1 MVANAGSYS
10 TAAPASP
17 IPAKVRYSARTL
29 PACAHSSTHPAASSD
44 PAVIRPRA
52 PQQSS
57 HAPAGTAPA
66 PVTRTLSENAPASV
80 AWPYPRPCCIGSKNA
95 AKE

>member
-1 MVANAGSYS
+1 M
-10 TAAPASP
+10 
-17 IPAKVRYSARTL
+17 PAKARYSPKTL

-44 PAVIRPRA
+44 PAVISPRA

-57 HAPAGTAPA
+57 HAPAGIAPA
-66 PVTRTLSENAPASV
+66 PVSSTLSENAPLST
-80 AWPYPRPCCIGSKNA
+80 AWLYPRLCCMGSKNA